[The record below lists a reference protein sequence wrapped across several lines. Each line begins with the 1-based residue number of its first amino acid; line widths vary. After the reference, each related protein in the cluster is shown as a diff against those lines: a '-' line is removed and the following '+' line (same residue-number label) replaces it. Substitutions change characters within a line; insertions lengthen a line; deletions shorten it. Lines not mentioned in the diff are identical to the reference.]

1 MRTQKNQIA
10 LTELKFSYQALKR
23 PLDVSKAKFS
33 FKLLKRI
40 SGKPLPNYENERYV
54 LFVNEKRHVF
64 SWYKLQDFGIV
75 GNYVQ
80 QIIGLAI
87 ACNAYGIVILKYN
100 NERPLF
106 IDCVNELFVST
117 CFDACEKVK
126 IDIID
131 YIICNPKTYLSY
143 RKQCLKD

>member
-1 MRTQKNQIA
+1 MQPTKNQIA
-10 LTELKFSYQALKR
+10 LAELKFSYQALKQ

-33 FKLLKRI
+33 FKFLKRI
-40 SGKPLPNYENERYV
+40 SGKPLPNYENEQYV

-64 SWYKLQDFGIV
+64 SWYKLQDFGMV
-75 GNYVQ
+75 GNYIQ
-80 QIIGLAI
+80 QIIGLAL
-87 ACNAYGIVILKYN
+87 ACNASGIIILKYN
-100 NERPLF
+100 DERPLF
-106 IDCVNELFVST
+106 IDSVDELFVST
-117 CFDACEKVK
+117 CFDTCEKVK

>member
-40 SGKPLPNYENERYV
+40 SGKPLPNYENECYV

-75 GNYVQ
+75 GNYIQ
-80 QIIGLAI
+80 QIVGLAL

-100 NERPLF
+100 DERPLF
-106 IDCVNELFVST
+106 IDSVNELFVST
-117 CFDACEKVK
+117 CFDACEKMK

>member
-10 LTELKFSYQALKR
+10 LAELKFSYQALKR

-33 FKLLKRI
+33 FKFLKQI
-40 SGKPLPNYENERYV
+40 GGKPLPNHENERYV
-54 LFVNEKRHVF
+54 LFVNEKQHVF

-100 NERPLF
+100 DERLLF
-106 IDCVNELFVST
+106 IDSVNELFVST

-143 RKQCLKD
+143 RKKCLND

>member
-10 LTELKFSYQALKR
+10 LAELKFSYQALKR

-33 FKLLKRI
+33 FKFLKRI
-40 SGKPLPNYENERYV
+40 SGKPLPNHENERYV

-64 SWYKLQDFGIV
+64 SWYKFQDFRKG

-80 QIIGLAI
+80 QIIGLAL
-87 ACNAYGIVILKYN
+87 ACNAYGIVILSYSD
-100 NERPLF
+100 ERPIV
-106 IDCVNELFVST
+106 IDSVDELFVNI
-117 CFDACEKVK
+117 CFDTCEKVK
-126 IDIID
+126 IDIVD

-143 RKQCLKD
+143 RKKCLND